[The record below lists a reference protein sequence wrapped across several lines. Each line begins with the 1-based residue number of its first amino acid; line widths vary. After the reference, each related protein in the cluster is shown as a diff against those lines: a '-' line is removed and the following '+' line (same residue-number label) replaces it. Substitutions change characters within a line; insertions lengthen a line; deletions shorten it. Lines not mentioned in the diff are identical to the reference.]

1 MENSSFWY
9 DFSHVLSYNA
19 LLYFIVGERGV
30 GKSFSAKKYLIN
42 HYKKTKKKFVYL
54 RRYKSELKECVPK
67 FFDDLKSAGYFKDDE
82 FKVEANK
89 FYMNNHLI
97 GYAIPLSTANILK
110 STSFA
115 DVDTIVYDE
124 FIIDKGTYHYLANEV
139 EQMLD
144 IIETIGRLR
153 DIKVIFL
160 GNAISIT
167 NPYFTYFNLSLPY
180 NSDIATFK
188 DGLIVLN
195 YIKNE
200 EYRKVKHE
208 SKFGKLIEGTKYG
221 EYAIDNKFLRDSK
234 SFIGKRTDKCKFI
247 FTIKYNGTCYGVWTD
262 RETGYMYISIKYDE
276 NCPIVFVFNTEDHTE
291 HSTMVKISRFD
302 FFKIVIDKFRNAEL
316 YFDNIKIKNEIL
328 ELLGKYLTY

>member
-1 MENSSFWY
+1 MQNSSFWY

-19 LLYFIVGERGV
+19 LLYFIIGERGV
-30 GKSFSAKKYLIN
+30 GKSFSTKKYLIN
-42 HYKKTKKKFVYL
+42 HFKKSKKKFVYL

-67 FFDDLKSAGYFKDDE
+67 FFDDLQVAGLFPDDD
-82 FKVEANK
+82 FYVESNK
-89 FYMNNHLI
+89 FFINKKLM
-97 GYAIPLSTANILK
+97 GYALPLSTANILK

-115 DVDTIVYDE
+115 DVDTIVFDE

-144 IIETIGRLR
+144 LIETIGRLR

-167 NPYFTYFNLSLPY
+167 NPYFTYFNISLPY

-200 EYRKVKHE
+200 EYRKVKNE
-208 SKFGKLIEGTKYG
+208 SRFGKLIAGTKYG
-221 EYAIDNKFLRDSK
+221 DYAINNKFLRDSK
-234 SFIGKRTDKCKFI
+234 SFIAKRTEKCKFI
-247 FTIKYNGTCYGVWTD
+247 FTIKYNGVCYGVWTD
-262 RETGYMYISIKYDE
+262 YETGYMYISTKYDE

-291 HSTMVKISRFD
+291 HSTMVKISKFG
-302 FFKIVIDKFRNAEL
+302 FFKAVIEKFRVGEL